1 MESKTWF
8 QYLFGGEN
16 KKIENNQKVLKE
28 LNIWTDDLNEPL
40 SKSDVDYQIDIPKLF
55 LQLILENLS
64 MPIIDPEINVIDICS
79 SLNNIEINNEDFK
92 NVKIIFENNE
102 KPKAGVIFEKLYE
115 LSQLKHVAIFVS
127 FENKDLLSAV
137 QNKMDISYNF
147 KNWRLDSNEDIIL
160 QMVKDVKNKNQ
171 GNEENTTWIFSC
183 SIEELLANWYEQFL
197 NDIKAS
203 NSETRFQIPLI
214 LIPIRG
220 KRYDTYKIILKS
232 HDRTFCVNN
241 VRLQSLIFKYLS
253 SSVLSV
259 DNYPLFPTPIFN
271 YQLQYEFDIINVQKE
286 GILSPNSSNNKKRKF
301 ETPESKIEG
310 TDMKNKIDL
319 YLIYVSGKKIV

>member
-28 LNIWTDDLNEPL
+28 LNIWTDDWNEPL

-64 MPIIDPEINVIDICS
+64 NADYRSIEINVIDICS

-92 NVKIIFENNE
+92 NMRIIFENNE

-127 FENKDLLSAV
+127 FENKDLLGAV

-147 KNWRLDSNEDIIL
+147 KNWRLDSNEQTIL

-171 GNEENTTWIFSC
+171 G
-183 SIEELLANWYEQFL
+183 
-197 NDIKAS
+197 K
-203 NSETRFQIPLI
+203 
-214 LIPIRG
+214 
-220 KRYDTYKIILKS
+220 
-232 HDRTFCVNN
+232 
-241 VRLQSLIFKYLS
+241 
-253 SSVLSV
+253 
-259 DNYPLFPTPIFN
+259 
-271 YQLQYEFDIINVQKE
+271 
-286 GILSPNSSNNKKRKF
+286 
-301 ETPESKIEG
+301 
-310 TDMKNKIDL
+310 
-319 YLIYVSGKKIV
+319 